1 MVNSIGFVKICVFS
15 RLTYRK
21 GVDFLYF
28 LVPVIYKKYPNVKFY
43 IYGDGNKQPLLNDLK
58 NEFKMNDRVQIVKGF
73 AKWENVPSILAEHDI
88 ILSSSLTESFCLL
101 ILEAI
106 ASGLYVISTG
116 IFFIF

>member
-1 MVNSIGFVKICVFS
+1 MFS

-28 LVPVIYKKYPNVKFY
+28 LIPVIYKKYPNVKFY
-43 IYGDGNKQPLLNDLK
+43 IYGDGNKQPLLNDLI
-58 NEFKMNDRVQIVKGF
+58 NELEMTDRVYIVKGF

-88 ILSSSLTESFCLL
+88 ILSASLTESFCLL
-101 ILEAI
+101 ILEAL

-116 IFFIF
+116 KLLLFFNL

>member
-1 MVNSIGFVKICVFS
+1 MFS

-28 LVPVIYKKYPNVKFY
+28 LIPVIYKKYPNVKFY
-43 IYGDGNKQPLLNDLK
+43 IYGDGNKQPLLTEIITDFN
-58 NEFKMNDRVQIVKGF
+58 MSDRVLIVKGF

-116 IFFIF
+116 KIFISNLFF